1 MAEKEST
8 SEQLRREAQK
18 LRETAIDLMEYAA
31 RLINKSIDL
40 DNEIAKNAKK
50 TQGLVKWPR
59 RDTFTLLWKP
69 EERLNRGWKEKAY
82 AKGGRGI
89 GKSSFPPWP
98 MPARVGENAA
108 TI

>member
-1 MAEKEST
+1 MSVSSVNNWLRFTTINIAACASGQTVPLPNAYTSSVMAEKEST

-50 TQGLVKWPR
+50 TQGLVK
-59 RDTFTLLWKP
+59 
-69 EERLNRGWKEKAY
+69 
-82 AKGGRGI
+82 
-89 GKSSFPPWP
+89 
-98 MPARVGENAA
+98 
-108 TI
+108 

>member
-50 TQGLVKWPR
+50 TQGLVK
-59 RDTFTLLWKP
+59 
-69 EERLNRGWKEKAY
+69 
-82 AKGGRGI
+82 
-89 GKSSFPPWP
+89 
-98 MPARVGENAA
+98 
-108 TI
+108 